1 MINLSQQC
9 CGALWSDVP
18 SSDNQTL
25 IETLVEVEVVV
36 VVVVVVVD
44 IVVGHSDDTNHRQ
57 TMGRL
62 VAVADRAGAGAL
74 RQPTT
79 IILAGSVLL
88 PVWPGQAA
96 TGQVAF
102 SDIL

>member
-1 MINLSQQC
+1 M
-9 CGALWSDVP
+9 
-18 SSDNQTL
+18 
-25 IETLVEVEVVV
+25 
-36 VVVVVVVD
+36 VVVVVD

-62 VAVADRAGAGAL
+62 VAVAGRAGAGAL

>member
-25 IETLVEVEVVV
+25 IETLVEVEV

>member
-36 VVVVVVVD
+36 VVVVVD

-62 VAVADRAGAGAL
+62 VAAADRAGAGAL

>member
-1 MINLSQQC
+1 MAAKNPFIQ
-9 CGALWSDVP
+9 
-18 SSDNQTL
+18 
-25 IETLVEVEVVV
+25 VVV

-62 VAVADRAGAGAL
+62 VAVAVRAGAGAL

>member
-25 IETLVEVEVVV
+25 IETLVEVE